1 MYQLKVCAVVVL
13 SLVLGGC
20 QTALYKAYETI
31 GVEKRDLLV
40 KRVSAAREAQTDA
53 REQFSTA
60 LDRFRALV
68 NVDEA
73 ELEERYDTLNSEY
86 ERSVAR
92 ADEVRER
99 VDAVEG
105 VSEDLFD
112 EWNRELGAYSDPKLR
127 RDSERLLRDTQR
139 RYTTL
144 MAAMRKAEGTMD
156 PVLRAFNDQVLSL
169 KHNLNARAI
178 GSLRSELASIEA
190 QTAALV
196 RDMDRAIAEANAFIS
211 SMS

>member
-1 MYQLKVCAVVVL
+1 MRKLQACSVVVL

-20 QTALYKAYETI
+20 QSALYKAYETF

-68 NVDEA
+68 NVEDG
-73 ELEERYDTLNSEY
+73 ELEERYDSLNAEY
-86 ERSVAR
+86 ERSVTR
-92 ADEVRER
+92 AEEVRER
-99 VDAVEG
+99 VDAVEQ
-105 VSEDLFD
+105 VSQDLFD
-112 EWNRELGAYSDPKLR
+112 EWNRELGEYSDPKLR

-144 MAAMRKAEGTMD
+144 MSAMRRAEGTMD

-178 GSLRSELASIEA
+178 GSLRAELASIEE

>member
-1 MYQLKVCAVVVL
+1 MSTLRISAL
-13 SLVLGGC
+13 LLLGLVLGGC
-20 QTALYKAYETI
+20 QSVVYKAYEQI

-40 KRVSAAREAQTDA
+40 KRVSAAREAQSDA

-68 NVDEA
+68 KVEDG
-73 ELEERYDTLNSEY
+73 ELEERYDSLNAEY

-92 ADEVRER
+92 AEEVRER
-99 VDAVEG
+99 VDAVEQ

-112 EWNRELGAYSDPKLR
+112 EWNRELGEYGDPKLR

-144 MAAMRKAEGTMD
+144 MSAMR
-156 PVLRAFNDQVLSL
+156 RA
-169 KHNLNARAI
+169 
-178 GSLRSELASIEA
+178 
-190 QTAALV
+190 
-196 RDMDRAIAEANAFIS
+196 
-211 SMS
+211 